1 MLPFKNPEAL
11 PTANWEG
18 FSFGRSQGGL
28 LSEAAELVC
37 CSAEKER
44 RQSARDQALTGE
56 ALQALAQ
63 KIADEPAFLDFQAS
77 SGGFHFLGQGNA
89 GAKSDG
95 VSIVVQGKVLQL
107 FTF

>member
-1 MLPFKNPEAL
+1 M
-11 PTANWEG
+11 
-18 FSFGRSQGGL
+18 
-28 LSEAAELVC
+28 SEAAELVC

-63 KIADEPAFLDFQAS
+63 KIANEAAFLDFQAS
-77 SGGFHFLGQGNA
+77 SGGFYFLGQGDA
-89 GAKSDG
+89 APKSDG

-107 FTF
+107 LTF